1 MRIRQTIVTGAL
13 VVTAIAASPAPA
25 ALAADTPTTFGI
37 TAGGLGVAV
46 PASANLGSA
55 APGASATSQLG
66 VVTVTDDR
74 AALTAA
80 WTATVTSTSFTTGGA
95 TPAETIANSALSY
108 WSGPATATTGTG
120 TPAPGQATSGDAVV
134 LSTGRTA
141 FSWSAGNGNNSAT
154 WNPTLIVAVPATAV
168 AGTYSGTV
176 THSVA

>member
-1 MRIRQTIVTGAL
+1 MRIKHTIVIMAL
-13 VVTAIAASPAPA
+13 AAVATVFGPAPA

-55 APGASATSQLG
+55 SPGASATAQLG
-66 VVTVTDDR
+66 TVTVTDDR

-80 WTATVTSTSFTTGGA
+80 WTATVSATAFTTGAA
-95 TPAETIANSALSY
+95 TPAETIANTAVSY
-108 WSGPATATTGTG
+108 WSGPATATNGTG
-120 TPAPGQATSGDAVV
+120 TATPGQANAGAAVV
-134 LSTGRTA
+134 LSTGQTA
-141 FSWSAGNGNNSAT
+141 FTWSAGNGNNSAA
-154 WNPTLIVAVPATAV
+154 WNPTLVVAIPATAV

>member
-1 MRIRQTIVTGAL
+1 MVAVAL
-13 VVTAIAASPAPA
+13 AVIATTVGPAPA
-25 ALAADTPTTFGI
+25 ALAADTTTTFGI
-37 TAGGLGVAV
+37 TGGGLGVAV
-46 PASANLGSA
+46 PAAANLGSA
-55 APGASATSQLG
+55 APGDSATAQLG
-66 VVTVTDDR
+66 AVTVTDDR

-80 WTATVTSTSFTTGGA
+80 WTATVSATAFTTGGA

-120 TPAPGQATSGDAVV
+120 TGTPGQATAGNAVV
-134 LSTGRTA
+134 LTTGRTA
-141 FSWSAGNGNNSAT
+141 FTWTAGSGNNSSA